1 MSWLSDLFHPGRPY
15 EAAQDKFNQQY
26 QQGQSYLN
34 PYNQQ
39 GQQAGGSLMDMF
51 SQLQNPEQLQNQ
63 WAQGYQES
71 PYAKQQQQFAQNAGL
86 DSASSQGLLGSS
98 SALQNI
104 QNTSAGI
111 VNQDQQ
117 QYMQD
122 LMQKYMQGIGLGE
135 NIYGAGAG
143 AAGQQAGNAMNA
155 ANANSQFEFGK
166 RQSGSNALQ
175 DILGGIGGI
184 GMNYLTGGL
193 GTAAAGATGLGGLRG
208 KYAPSDNWLRP
219 QGAR

>member
-15 EAAQDKFNQQY
+15 EAAQDKYNQQY
-26 QQGQSYLN
+26 QQGQQYLD
-34 PYNQQ
+34 PYNKQ
-39 GQQAGGSLMDMF
+39 GQQAGGQLQDIF

-63 WAQGYQES
+63 WASGYQES

-86 DSASSQGLLGSS
+86 DAASSQGLLGSS

-122 LMQKYMQGIGLGE
+122 LMQKYL
-135 NIYGAGAG
+135 AGAG
-143 AAGQQAGNAMNA
+143 IGENLYGQGASAAGQQSGNALNA
-155 ANANSQFEFGK
+155 AGQNSQLEFGK
-166 RQSGSNALQ
+166 RQAGSNFLG
-175 DILGGIGGI
+175 DIFGGAAGLGL
-184 GMNYLTGGL
+184 NYLTGGL
-193 GTAAAGATGLGGLRG
+193 GKGGFGRG
-208 KYAPSDNWLRP
+208 SLQPTDNWLRP
-219 QGAR
+219 QGGQH